1 MAAELLKL
9 VQSVRRAS
17 RLTAKLTTA
26 QKNQALQSMNDHL
39 LKNQQEILRAN
50 EQDVQ
55 TGREKGLS
63 GAMLDRLAL
72 SAKRLQAMAA
82 AMREVMHL
90 PDPVGILSDFRIR
103 PNGLQIA
110 KMRIPLGVIAIIY
123 EARPNV
129 TTDAVALCIK
139 SGNSVLLRG
148 SSEAYASNYAIMQAL
163 QDGLAQ
169 SGLERSAATLLPA
182 SDRQAMV
189 PLLKMDTL
197 IDLVIPRGGEGLIRF
212 VAENSR
218 IPVIKHYK
226 GICHLYVD
234 QDANVDMAV
243 RLLIDGKTSRPGVC
257 NALETLLVH
266 EKMADRFLP
275 LAAAALAKKGV
286 EIRGCVRTCAL
297 IPSSVAVEEED
308 YDREYLGL
316 VLSVKIVANYDEA
329 VAHIE
334 RHGSDHTE
342 VIVTNNL
349 QTGQRFIHDVNSSS
363 VMINASSRFADG
375 GELGLGAEIG
385 ISTTKLHAYGPMGL
399 ESLTTQKFV
408 VLGDGQ
414 TRHPVDL

>member
-103 PNGLQIA
+103 PNGLQVA